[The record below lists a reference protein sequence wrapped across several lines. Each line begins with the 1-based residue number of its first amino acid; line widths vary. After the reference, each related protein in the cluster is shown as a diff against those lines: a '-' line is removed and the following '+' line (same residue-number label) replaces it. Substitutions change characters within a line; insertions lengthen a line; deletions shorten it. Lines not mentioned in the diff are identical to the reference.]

1 MIIKLR
7 IFVDLAIYLFI
18 YFYYMKDIKCPS
30 CGKTFRI
37 DPSSFDEILSQIK
50 NEEFSNQVNERIK
63 LAEEEKLKEI
73 QLAKKQLQL
82 KTVIDK
88 QDMERTIIELKSK
101 LDSADK
107 DKTIAINEFKLSNEN
122 KIRSLNNEID
132 KLNKDLS
139 NQAKLEKLLREK
151 EIINAVNH
159 IEKEKTE
166 LKLSIEKI
174 KQEKLNN
181 EKEIENRYEEIIK
194 ERDLKISDLRDMH
207 LKLST
212 KMQGE
217 TLEKHCENEFNK
229 LRSTGF
235 QTSIFEKDNDIST
248 GSKGDYI
255 FKEYDTNNIE
265 IISIMF
271 EMKNESSTTAN
282 KRKNEDFFKEL
293 DKDRNEKSCEY
304 AVLVSL
310 LEQDSD
316 LYNSGI
322 VDVSHRYPKMYV
334 IRPQFFIPIISLLRN
349 ASLNSLKYKREL
361 EIEKAKKVDITNF
374 ENTLNQFKNAVGNNV
389 RLASDRFKEAIS
401 GIDKTIK
408 QLEKTK
414 EALLLSEQHLQRANT
429 KSQDLSVKKLT
440 YNNPTMRKEF
450 KNLDET

>member
-1 MIIKLR
+1 
-7 IFVDLAIYLFI
+7 
-18 YFYYMKDIKCPS
+18 MKDIKCPS

-450 KNLDET
+450 KNLEETEY

>member
-1 MIIKLR
+1 
-7 IFVDLAIYLFI
+7 
-18 YFYYMKDIKCPS
+18 MKDIRCPS
-30 CGKTFRI
+30 CGKTFKI
-37 DPSSFDEILSQIK
+37 DPSNFDEILLQIK
-50 NEEFSNQVNERIK
+50 NEEFTNQVNERIK
-63 LAEEEKLKEI
+63 FIEEEKSKEYE
-73 QLAKKQLQL
+73 LAKKQIQL
-82 KTVIDK
+82 KMVIEK
-88 QDMERTIIELKSK
+88 KDMEKKIIDLEAK

-107 DKTIAINEFKLSNEN
+107 DKRIAINEFKLLNEN
-122 KIRSLNNEID
+122 KIKSLKNEVE
-132 KLNKDLS
+132 KLNSDLT

-151 EIINAVNH
+151 EIINAINH
-159 IEKEKTE
+159 IEKEKSE

-181 EKEIENRYEEIIK
+181 EKIIENRYLEIIK
-194 ERDLKISDLRDMH
+194 ERDLKISDLRDMQ

-255 FKEYDTNNIE
+255 FREFDNNNVE

-271 EMKNESSTTAN
+271 EMKNENSATTY

-293 DKDRNEKSCEY
+293 DKDRKEKSCEY

-349 ASLNSLKYKREL
+349 ASLKALKYKREL
-361 EIEKAKKVDITNF
+361 EIEKAKKIDITNF

-389 RLASDRFKEAIS
+389 RLASDRFKDAIS

-440 YNNPTMRKEF
+440 YNNPTMINEF
-450 KNLDET
+450 KSLK

>member
-1 MIIKLR
+1 
-7 IFVDLAIYLFI
+7 
-18 YFYYMKDIKCPS
+18 MKDIRCPS
-30 CGKTFRI
+30 CGKTFKI
-37 DPSSFDEILSQIK
+37 DPSSFDEILTQIK
-50 NEEFSNQVNERIK
+50 NEEFLNQVNERIK
-63 LAEEEKLKEI
+63 FVEEEKSKEI
-73 QLAKKQLQL
+73 ELAKKQMQL
-82 KTVIDK
+82 KMVIEK
-88 QDMERTIIELKSK
+88 KDMEKKIIDLESK

-107 DKTIAINEFKLSNEN
+107 DKIIAINEFKLSNEH
-122 KIRSLNNEID
+122 KIKSLNNEID
-132 KLNKDLS
+132 KLNSDLN

-151 EIINAVNH
+151 EIINAINQ

-174 KQEKLNN
+174 KQEKFKN
-181 EKEIENRYEEIIK
+181 EKVIENRYLEIIK

-255 FKEYDTNNIE
+255 FREFDNENIE

-271 EMKNESSTTAN
+271 EMKNENSTTTN
-282 KRKNEDFFKEL
+282 KRRNEDFFKEL

-349 ASLNSLKYKREL
+349 ASLKSLKYKKEL

-374 ENTLNQFKNAVGNNV
+374 ENTLSQFKNAVGNNV

-429 KSQDLSVKKLT
+429 KSQDLTVKKLT

-450 KNLDET
+450 KNLEETEY